1 MVFHHPSFAEAR
13 NVLRSLSQMNSSENK
28 NKEILFSRNSILTEE
43 KSSNILASWRQELL
57 GWHRSP
63 KKLCKLIKRIIP
75 VLEDEIH
82 TKNHNL
88 IENEIGLAI
97 SGLSTLFYYHYQDK
111 PEYQEFVQK
120 AIKDLLEVGKKFH
133 TENTSHTEDTSTVS
147 IEDTS
152 TVRME
157 DTSIASSDSS
167 SSLTSDSLSSLSGE
181 MKIFQKNIGNQPP
194 ELQKKAASLFSD
206 NYQSAYER
214 AIKLHENFKAKF
226 AEEGKVVIDQKT
238 GIIKSSKEQLQEA
251 LSLARSSFGE
261 LLILANT
268 PEERLK
274 ATRLIQI
281 IMVGEEESQ
290 LPETI
295 YCFTVYNTITT
306 EQESD
311 LLPENKSFIVH
322 SVEKIA
328 EGESLKNN
336 LQTVAIAFTEDVIER
351 GVMDVSI
358 NQRELKLGVA
368 GQKEGYPSLFD
379 VVALQYQYHLIENP
393 EKTKEIILKNQ
404 ASELF
409 KAARLYS
416 PTDDSSESSFSEQTL
431 KNIMNEAM
439 SSWITHVETTNM
451 DDAVKEKRQIMQSQF
466 DQLFT
471 ASRLH
476 EETIGVIQT
485 NLKEIG
491 FNADVKDIE
500 PLVRMKLL
508 ELMIAMNQGTMAS
521 LTVKLFEKMYGLQI
535 VGMPLVL
542 GKNTAYTFESGDF
555 ESYSNDLDFSVS
567 TYDQKPFKEEGIQ
580 EIFEGKMD
588 LFQVGSSY
596 IVPSTNTIPDYSHQP
611 RYNLID
617 QIFFSYQTPNA
628 VINSLSY

>member
-57 GWHRSP
+57 GWHKNP
-63 KKLCKLIKRIIP
+63 KKLCKLITRIIP
-75 VLEDEIH
+75 VLEHEIH
-82 TKNHNL
+82 TKNHAL
-88 IENEIGLAI
+88 IENDIGLAI

-120 AIKDLLEVGKKFH
+120 AINDLVEVGKKFH
-133 TENTSHTEDTSTVS
+133 

-152 TVRME
+152 NRE

-290 LPETI
+290 LPDTI
-295 YCFTVYNTITT
+295 YCFTVDNTITT

-322 SVEKIA
+322 NVEKIA

-379 VVALQYQYHLIENP
+379 VVALQYQHHLIENP

-439 SSWITHVETTNM
+439 SSWIINVKEANM
-451 DDAVKEKRQIMQSQF
+451 DEAVKEKRQIMQSQF
-466 DQLFT
+466 EQLFT

-476 EETIGVIQT
+476 EETIEAIQT
-485 NLKEIG
+485 SLKEIG

-588 LFQVGSSY
+588 LFQVRSSY